1 MPNYNLNLAGVP
13 DGTAGAALVAADG
26 QTHSNGP
33 GFDTINGGMFNTAG
47 GATDGFLVI
56 DEALPDTYSG
66 DLDLTFIS
74 AWGAAGLSLSS
85 NADFTESII
94 IQVNSAGI
102 LTVQHRT
109 IAGGFGPTLG
119 SANAVAGLS
128 SGDPIPRVHYEV
140 SPTHLLVTLG
150 GVTVFDA
157 AHTTNSET
165 FNIQAYRATVAAS
178 STSGYHVN
186 SNVLVDP
193 ADNAKTYVEGP
204 NILLLPANVNK
215 TYADGEYDVVTSII
229 NNDATTASSS
239 STMSVG
245 FSMSTDSAMAHG
257 SDHVVTVSNPP
268 VTPTDL
274 NTTYTNGLVS
284 LVPTVTGTGP
294 FTLTFPISRLDKA
307 AGTYAW
313 TLDIG
318 GNTLVS
324 DPIPYTIAANG
335 TEHYYD
341 TFDARTGEYEDPA
354 FDGLTIGDN
363 LYVVRTSGNTDYPV
377 DISIGA
383 YPVGEYQFWSQD
395 QSDNRWSE
403 EGSITVTAAANNPA
417 TGLPAISGNAVEGQT
432 LTCDTSGIADADG
445 LGAFSYQWYRG
456 VAVISGATAS
466 TYTLVNGDVGSA
478 IHVDVSFTDGQSNS
492 EGPLSSTNTA
502 VVTAAPDTTDPVIT
516 LLGSSNITI
525 AHGSTYTDAGATAV
539 DDTDGDITGNISVT
553 GSVDTNTLGDQVL
566 SYDVSDAAGN
576 AATTVTRTVTV
587 TDQAIPS
594 IALNGTQTV
603 THEAGD
609 TYTDAGATASDAVDG
624 DLTGS
629 ISVSG
634 SVDSATPGSYTLD
647 YDVSDAAGNAAVTV
661 TRTVNVVDTTA
672 PVITLTGPATIN
684 RSVGEVYTELGAT
697 WIDAVDGAG
706 DAAVG
711 GDTVDTST
719 EGTYTVTYDISDN
732 AGNAATQVT
741 RSVVVTVADVT
752 PDQMS
757 LGADV
762 IDAEPG
768 ATTQRTFTITGIDP
782 GETVNVVATGS
793 ASVSAATGQLND
805 QITVSLDASASL
817 DAIVTGGVSI
827 NGVSDSFQ
835 ITTRSAIGPSVA
847 PTINTGGSTSITL
860 TVGDTYSDPN
870 WSASDDLGAVDVDW
884 PAGTIDTSSA
894 GTFTRTASATNAVDT
909 VTADYTVTVVE
920 PVVDYVDPREILKVA
935 KSNDL
940 VFLHDGSEIP
950 ETAPKSPN
958 SIAYKGFQILGLSE
972 NEVIQQY
979 WVLIEGQIVEPGES
993 VNGLRYE
1000 SALTNNVDRVK
1011 VLLSGGTSGLSYR
1024 LTLRFK
1030 TQHVPLDERSQDF
1043 EVKPL

>member
-1 MPNYNLNLAGVP
+1 MANYLELFG
-13 DGTAGAALVAADG
+13 GAAGDFSAHASDSG
-26 QTHSNGP
+26 H
-33 GFDTINGGMFNTAG
+33 
-47 GATDGFLVI
+47 
-56 DEALPDTYSG
+56 TYSG
-66 DLDLTFIS
+66 DVTHFHRTVGGYMYHGSSTLHYMQVV
-74 AWGAAGLSLSS
+74 GLVMS
-85 NADFTESII
+85 ADFDLEFHTERVSTDASRVLAIEFFADGTDGYMLQAQGTSADTLALWKKTAGNYSLI
-94 IQVNSAGI
+94 TSSVTTRNKVSLVNRGNVAQLFINDVLWLTLDTDYRGGGLYFRGNGI
-102 LTVQHRT
+102 
-109 IAGGFGPTLG
+109 
-119 SANAVAGLS
+119 S
-128 SGDPIPRVHYEV
+128 SGGTGKRMDY
-140 SPTHLLVTLG
+140 
-150 GVTVFDA
+150 
-157 AHTTNSET
+157 
-165 FNIQAYRATVAAS
+165 IQYDDYVA
-178 STSGYHVN
+178 
-186 SNVLVDP
+186 P
-193 ADNAKTYVEGP
+193 PPEP
-204 NILLLPANVNK
+204 PPWP
-215 TYADGEYDVVTSII
+215 DGEYDVSWSSDGTADTATSKLFVADIFEFDSPTFALRSI
-229 NNDATTASSS
+229 VITNEPANLTQGNDAVFEAEGFATAPTT
-239 STMSVG
+239 
-245 FSMSTDSAMAHG
+245 D
-257 SDHVVTVSNPP
+257 
-268 VTPTDL
+268 
-274 NTTYTNGLVS
+274 NTTLTSGTVVLTPSSVSVTAPYTI
-284 LVPTVTGTGP
+284 
-294 FTLTFPISRLDKA
+294 TFPISRLDMQ
-307 AGTYAW
+307 AGNYVW
-313 TLDIG
+313 TLNVNGETIDTSSLAYI
-318 GNTLVS
+318 
-324 DPIPYTIAANG
+324 IAANG
-335 TEHYYD
+335 VEHYYD

-354 FDGLTIGDN
+354 FDSLTIGDN
-363 LYVVRTSGNTDYPV
+363 LYVVRTSGDTAYPV

-383 YPVGEYQFWSQD
+383 YPPGTYDFWSQD
-395 QSDNRWSE
+395 QNDNRWSAK
-403 EGSITVTAAANNPA
+403 GSITVTAAANNPA
-417 TGLPAISGNAVEGQT
+417 TGLPVISGSAVEGQI
-432 LTCDTSGIADADG
+432 LTCDTSGIADDDG
-445 LGAFSYQWYRG
+445 LGSFSYQWYRG
-456 VAVISGATAS
+456 VAAISGATAS

-492 EGPLSSTNTA
+492 EGPLSSADTA

-516 LLGSSNITI
+516 LVGSSAITI

-553 GSVDTNTLGDQVL
+553 GSVDTNVLGAHVL

-594 IALNGTQTV
+594 ITLNGTQSV

-634 SVDSATPGSYTLD
+634 SVDSATPGSYTLN

-697 WIDAVDGAG
+697 WIDAVDGTG

-768 ATTQRTFTITGIDP
+768 ATTQRPFTITGIDP

-805 QITVSLDASASL
+805 QITVSLNASASL
-817 DAIVTGGVSI
+817 DSIVTGGVSI

-870 WSASDDLGAVDVDW
+870 WSASDDLGPVDVDW
-884 PAGTIDTSSA
+884 PVGTIDTSSA
-894 GTFTRTASATNAVDT
+894 GTFTRTASATNALST
-909 VTADYTVTVVE
+909 VTADYTITVVE

-972 NEVIQQY
+972 DEVIQQY

>member
-1 MPNYNLNLAGVP
+1 MSYVNAGPVSVTDGDPLDTPNGSVTSAGFNDFSLPYTTSFDTDWMLGWNYFPNDYSVPANAMVRFRLQPGSGLLNVIMATREAGGDFVDRNSGSIAYTLGDDIDLQVTRNAGGLISLVSGATTIVSATP
-13 DGTAGAALVAADG
+13 PHPIAVNEGYIHWGNTTPGSAMVLTNINYVEAAPANSDPVLDTPHADVSITENAVGSIDFGANFSDADLDTLSFSISPDISLLTGWSFNTTTGVASHDGTQAVASSVNYTITADDG
-26 QTHSNGP
+26 
-33 GFDTINGGMFNTAG
+33 NGGTP
-47 GATDGFLVI
+47 ATDVVAIEVTAVSAETIALIVASLPAWSNFLPGTHTISVEW
-56 DEALPDTYSG
+56 DGGTVTFDHEFTLPAGWSMVQANGAGSGSDTSLAKHFLDTYG
-66 DLDLTFIS
+66 
-74 AWGAAGLSLSS
+74 
-85 NADFTESII
+85 
-94 IQVNSAGI
+94 
-102 LTVQHRT
+102 
-109 IAGGFGPTLG
+109 
-119 SANAVAGLS
+119 
-128 SGDPIPRVHYEV
+128 
-140 SPTHLLVTLG
+140 
-150 GVTVFDA
+150 
-157 AHTTNSET
+157 
-165 FNIQAYRATVAAS
+165 
-178 STSGYHVN
+178 
-186 SNVLVDP
+186 
-193 ADNAKTYVEGP
+193 
-204 NILLLPANVNK
+204 
-215 TYADGEYDVVTSII
+215 
-229 NNDATTASSS
+229 
-239 STMSVG
+239 
-245 FSMSTDSAMAHG
+245 
-257 SDHVVTVSNPP
+257 
-268 VTPTDL
+268 
-274 NTTYTNGLVS
+274 
-284 LVPTVTGTGP
+284 
-294 FTLTFPISRLDKA
+294 
-307 AGTYAW
+307 
-313 TLDIG
+313 
-318 GNTLVS
+318 
-324 DPIPYTIAANG
+324 
-335 TEHYYD
+335 
-341 TFDARTGEYEDPA
+341 
-354 FDGLTIGDN
+354 
-363 LYVVRTSGNTDYPV
+363 
-377 DISIGA
+377 
-383 YPVGEYQFWSQD
+383 
-395 QSDNRWSE
+395 
-403 EGSITVTAAANNPA
+403 ITVTASDYYAFTAEVTVGADGEPDTATDFTARLWDDSAGQWTTAYSYVAYVDETAPTVQILNAPASVSDTSAFNVTVEFSEDVTGFVVGDISVTNATLSNFAAVDGNTYTVDVTPDEGGNIAINVGAAVAQDAAANDN
-417 TGLPAISGNAVEGQT
+417 
-432 LTCDTSGIADADG
+432 
-445 LGAFSYQWYRG
+445 
-456 VAVISGATAS
+456 TAAS
-466 TYTLVNGDVGSA
+466 QVTVTYVV
-478 IHVDVSFTDGQSNS
+478 VDV
-492 EGPLSSTNTA
+492 TA
-502 VVTAAPDTTDPVIT
+502 PVIT

-525 AHGSTYTDAGATAV
+525 AHGSTYNDAGATAV

-553 GSVDTNTLGDQVL
+553 GSVDTNTLGAQVL

-576 AATTVTRTVTV
+576 VATTVTRTVTV

-634 SVDSATPGSYTLD
+634 SVDSATPGSYTLN

-661 TRTVNVVDTTA
+661 TRTVTVVDTTA

-697 WIDAVDGAG
+697 WIDAVDGTG
-706 DAAVG
+706 DATVG

-741 RSVVVTVADVT
+741 RSVNVSALIVPTVTTQPAAQEVTEGEDATFTVAFNNAVSIQWFDASDDSPLAGETGTSLVVTTVLADDGNSYYAVAT
-752 PDQMS
+752 S
-757 LGADV
+757 AD
-762 IDAEPG
+762 
-768 ATTQRTFTITGIDP
+768 
-782 GETVNVVATGS
+782 GETAQSNTAVLTVNAVV
-793 ASVSAATGQLND
+793 V
-805 QITVSLDASASL
+805 V
-817 DAIVTGGVSI
+817 
-827 NGVSDSFQ
+827 
-835 ITTRSAIGPSVA
+835 GPTVA